1 MVLEIIPSR
10 YDFVKVRKLTRVG
23 GPIFQVA
30 RLGNTRTM
38 VGNTSYEEEENLLT
52 PWLNPG
58 WACKVQPG
66 SREL

>member
-30 RLGNTRTM
+30 RLGNTRAM
-38 VGNTSYEEEENLLT
+38 VGNTSYEEEESLLE

-58 WACKVQPG
+58 WACKIQPG
-66 SREL
+66 GREL